1 MFRRKFFLGWALL
14 LSTSFLFAN
23 TAFASQQE
31 QKDPEDKQTE
41 AKQSKDKQSQDKQIG
56 DDDKFYHGKGIND
69 LNAIGNRNVG
79 CNRGL
84 GNWYTLDTQVKMGQ
98 QFAQQV
104 EATSHLITDPV
115 VNEYVNRLGQ
125 NLSRNSDTKL
135 PFTIKVL
142 DVEEP
147 NAFAQP
153 GFFTFRFFTQRSGDQ
168 WFAV

>member
-31 QKDPEDKQTE
+31 QKDPEDKQTQDKQNQ
-41 AKQSKDKQSQDKQIG
+41 AKQTQDKQSQDKQIG

-69 LNAIGNRNVG
+69 LNAIGSRNVG

-104 EATSHLITDPV
+104 EQTSHLITDPG
-115 VNEYVNRLGQ
+115 VN
-125 NLSRNSDTKL
+125 
-135 PFTIKVL
+135 
-142 DVEEP
+142 
-147 NAFAQP
+147 
-153 GFFTFRFFTQRSGDQ
+153 
-168 WFAV
+168 